1 MQRTDVLWR
10 RGTRLDRFVERVKDM
25 HRPNMV
31 SSRVYSFG
39 GADDVVSLQE
49 SQLELLAV
57 LANSDWD
64 SCSVSWMSGS
74 TLGSTSTAASRSFEA
89 V

>member
-1 MQRTDVLWR
+1 QWKSGGQASDSLRDLSPAEYLVAKARQFAASGEWR
-10 RGTRLDRFVERVKDM
+10 GGYVGRLDRFVERVKDM

-57 LANSDWD
+57 LANS
-64 SCSVSWMSGS
+64 
-74 TLGSTSTAASRSFEA
+74 
-89 V
+89 